1 MFQTSCATE
10 TDEDAYIKEV
20 ILGESKTQ
28 GTLISNSR
36 NSIGSNIYNP
46 STDVKNATGLRMIII
61 DGSNV
66 AME

>member
-1 MFQTSCATE
+1 MHFKNLHFQDLISTATE
-10 TDEDAYIKEV
+10 TVQDSYIKEV
-20 ILGESKTQ
+20 ILGQAK
-28 GTLISNSR
+28 SR

-46 STDVKNATGLRMIII
+46 ERDPKMKTGLRMIVI